1 MNDIQAMKF
10 DEFVMLAG
18 DKLVTDSRKVAAKF
32 GKRHGDVI
40 RAIRNLE
47 CSDDFTQRNFA
58 LCYENNELA
67 NGKPAPYFQMTKDGF
82 VMLAMGFT
90 GKAAM
95 AVKEAYIAAFNAM
108 AEFISSQKSLWQM
121 FDEALLEY
129 KQESTVASSCGK
141 GLSRWR
147 RIKHPLA
154 SKIELLKDQ
163 IQPSLL
169 LN

>member
-1 MNDIQAMKF
+1 
-10 DEFVMLAG
+10 
-18 DKLVTDSRKVAAKF
+18 
-32 GKRHGDVI
+32 
-40 RAIRNLE
+40 
-47 CSDDFTQRNFA
+47 
-58 LCYENNELA
+58 
-67 NGKPAPYFQMTKDGF
+67 MTKDGF

-147 RIKHPLA
+147 RIKHPME
-154 SKIELLKDQ
+154 SRIELLKDQ